1 MFLSAPGTRKQQSE
15 EKMYSFD
22 SRVRFSETDQ
32 AGRLTL
38 EAIVDYFQDCSTFQ
52 SEDLGVGILPLQER
66 KLVWVLSYWQ
76 IVIDELPL
84 IGEHIQV
91 CTHPHEFRGFMGLRN
106 FYLKNSREEILVRAN
121 SLWTLLNRE
130 TMRPCRV
137 PEDIQSQYILEEKI
151 PMDYAPRKV
160 AITGEE
166 TPLEPLTIQRYHLDC
181 NGHVN
186 NGQYIRIAASFLP
199 DNCEIHQL
207 RAEYKA
213 QAHQGDIIYP
223 YQYLDGSKTI
233 ITLCDEQKEPYLVAE
248 FSSLS

>member
-1 MFLSAPGTRKQQSE
+1 
-15 EKMYSFD
+15 MYSFD

-32 AGRLTL
+32 EGRLTL

-52 SEDLGVGILPLQER
+52 SEDLGVGILPLKER

-76 IVIDELPL
+76 IVIDEFPL
-84 IGEHIQV
+84 MGDYIKI

-106 FYLKNSREEILVRAN
+106 FYLKNDHEETIIRAN

-137 PEDIQSQYILEEKI
+137 PEEIQCHYLLEEKI
-151 PMDYAPRKV
+151 PMNYAPRKV

-166 TPLEPLTIQRYHLDC
+166 TPLEPLTVQRHHLDC

-186 NGQYIRIAASFLP
+186 NGQYIRIAAGNLP
-199 DNCEIHQL
+199 QNMRIHQL

-213 QAHQGDIIYP
+213 QAHEGDILYP
-223 YQYLDGSKTI
+223 YQYIDGEKRI
-233 ITLCDEQKEPYLVAE
+233 ITLCDRTKNPYLIAE
-248 FSSLS
+248 FV

>member
-1 MFLSAPGTRKQQSE
+1 
-15 EKMYSFD
+15 MYSFD
-22 SRVRFSETDQ
+22 SRVRFSETNQD
-32 AGRLTL
+32 GRLTL

-52 SEDLGVGILPLQER
+52 SEDLGVGILPLKER

-76 IVIDELPL
+76 IVIDEFPL
-84 IGEHIQV
+84 IGDTIQI

-106 FYLKNSREEILVRAN
+106 FYLKNAEGEILVKAN

-137 PEDIQSQYILEEKI
+137 PEDIQSRYILEEKI

-160 AITGEE
+160 VITGEE
-166 TPLEPLTIQRYHLDC
+166 TALEPLLIQRYHLDC

-186 NGQYIRIAASFLP
+186 NGQYIRIAASLLP
-199 DNCEIHQL
+199 GNYPIHQL

-213 QAHQGDIIYP
+213 QAHLGDILYP
-223 YQYLDGSKTI
+223 YQYLDGEKI
-233 ITLCDEQKEPYLVAE
+233 IIALCDEKKEPYLIAE
-248 FSSLS
+248 FI